1 MLECFN
7 VVLHANAGFGMR
19 RKDRQVNG
27 AKEMEKIISR
37 CQVCHLALSDL
48 HGQPYALALNFGYKS
63 GSAPTLYFHC
73 ASQGQK
79 LDLIRANPKAAFII
93 DRELGLITGP
103 MACDWGMTYESII
116 GTGNM
121 MIVSDPGER
130 RRGLDL
136 IMAQHGNSSPAY
148 SPQSLEDTLVLK
160 LTIKE
165 MTGKRKG

>member
-1 MLECFN
+1 
-7 VVLHANAGFGMR
+7 MR

-48 HGQPYALALNFGYKS
+48 NGQPYALALNFGYKP

-73 ASQGQK
+73 ARQGKK

-103 MACDWGMTYESII
+103 MACDWGMNYESIM

-121 MIVSDPGER
+121 TIVSDPEER
-130 RRGLDL
+130 KRGLDL
-136 IMAQHGNSSPAY
+136 IMAHHGNSSPAY